1 MGRFVRIDKDKQ
13 KAVLLNLDLVA
24 TVELAPHS
32 DLLSSNSDERRVNAN
47 FMAADKPAN
56 PPPTTTTRC
65 LLAILIPQIASR
77 APSSTG
83 AAEATRLRVPLH
95 EPPLRR
101 LSGHGL

>member
-47 FMAADKPAN
+47 FLAADK
-56 PPPTTTTRC
+56 TV
-65 LLAILIPQIASR
+65 IASLHFDD
-77 APSSTG
+77 
-83 AAEATRLRVPLH
+83 AAEAHAWVAANLGVQM
-95 EPPLRR
+95 
-101 LSGHGL
+101 G